1 MIYFNC
7 AKCTDKV
14 REGVQI
20 VSPKMGQKI
29 TDNPKDKRVEIRLDD
44 ETLEKLD
51 YLVSEEDSDRS
62 KVIRKGIEIQYNQKI
77 NKKE

>member
-1 MIYFNC
+1 M
-7 AKCTDKV
+7 
-14 REGVQI
+14 
-20 VSPKMGQKI
+20 SPKMGQKI

-51 YLVSEEDSDRS
+51 YLVAEEDSDRS

>member
-1 MIYFNC
+1 
-7 AKCTDKV
+7 
-14 REGVQI
+14 
-20 VSPKMGQKI
+20 MGQKI